1 MPGVPG
7 RGGPPP
13 KRDSQRRR
21 RNKPAGGET
30 TKVPAAGPVKVR
42 LGEPPRS
49 GRGATTAAWADY
61 ATVLGYDVPDGA
73 TRGTIIAMVDEG
85 LPDEAGWHPVARD
98 WYRSLADSAQ
108 SSFYE
113 PSDWATA
120 KVAAMVLSNS
130 LTILA
135 EGGRGAGTLLE
146 RWQMVATEL
155 LTTEGARRRA
165 RLEIERALDE
175 GAGEDVADVLQLDS
189 HLGRLRSV

>member
-30 TKVPAAGPVKVR
+30 TKVSVSGPVTVR
-42 LGEPPRS
+42 AGEPPRA
-49 GRGATTAAWADY
+49 GRGASTAVWAAY
-61 ATVLGYDVPDGA
+61 AEGLGHDVPDGA
-73 TRGTIIAMVDEG
+73 SRGQIIAAVDEG

-98 WYRSLADSAQ
+98 WYRSLAGSAQ
-108 SSFYE
+108 SGFYE

-120 KVAAMVLSNS
+120 KVAAIVLSQTLN
-130 LTILA
+130 ILA
-135 EGGRGAGTLLE
+135 DGGRGAGTLLE
-146 RWQMVATEL
+146 RWQMLATEL

-165 RLEIERALDE
+165 RLEIERAADE